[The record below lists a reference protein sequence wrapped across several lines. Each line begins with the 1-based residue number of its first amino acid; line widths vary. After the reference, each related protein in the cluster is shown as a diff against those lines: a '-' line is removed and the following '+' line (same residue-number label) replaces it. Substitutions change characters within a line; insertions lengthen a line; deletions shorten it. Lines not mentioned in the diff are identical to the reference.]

1 MTEWC
6 PRRPAKQ
13 ADRAFKV
20 DYRGRTVDVPEVWRS
35 STPAFTSDEISS
47 HENVATGN
55 VGLMNAED
63 QQAVAAI
70 GNQQIVA
77 AVGGMM
83 VHEVIEVGEHRPALE
98 VDRIGAVDKAG
109 SDTWI
114 YADTDGDRK
123 IDFTIHLDDAMT
135 LKADYFT
142 L

>member
-1 MTEWC
+1 
-6 PRRPAKQ
+6 
-13 ADRAFKV
+13 
-20 DYRGRTVDVPEVWRS
+20 
-35 STPAFTSDEISS
+35 
-47 HENVATGN
+47 
-55 VGLMNAED
+55 MNAED